1 MSCLVLSCLVF
12 FCVVLCVLCLPAD
25 HTLFFR
31 VPSWFL
37 ERAGRES
44 NVWKA
49 WFADM
54 VVLRIWI
61 GFGLMYLERPA
72 FASFEGWFGFD

>member
-1 MSCLVLSCLVF
+1 MCGSLRGLSAVPCRGVRVCGLSEGFCVLSYLVLSCVF
-12 FCVVLCVLCLPAD
+12 FCVVFCVLCLPAD

-54 VVLRIWI
+54 VV
-61 GFGLMYLERPA
+61 
-72 FASFEGWFGFD
+72 